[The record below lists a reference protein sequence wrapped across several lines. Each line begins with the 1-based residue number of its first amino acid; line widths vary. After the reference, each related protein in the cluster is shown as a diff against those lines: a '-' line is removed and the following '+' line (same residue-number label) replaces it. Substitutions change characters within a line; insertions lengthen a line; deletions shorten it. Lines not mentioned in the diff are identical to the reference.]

1 MPNYCSIT
9 IAGHLG
15 RAPEVKFL
23 TDGKAVANF
32 SIAVTEKRKGKD
44 DETTWFNISAFGQTA
59 ENVGKYLDKGR
70 AALVQGRIRS
80 RKYQDKDGNDKVAWE
95 VLADRVVFLPSG
107 EKREA
112 SAEQNGAGT
121 EEEIRF

>member
-1 MPNYCSIT
+1 MPNFCSIT

-15 RAPEVKFL
+15 RAPEVRFL
-23 TDGKAVANF
+23 NDGKPVANF
-32 SIAVTEKRKGKD
+32 SLAVTEKRSGE
-44 DETTWFNISAFGQTA
+44 DETTWFNVSCFGKTA
-59 ENVGKYLDKGR
+59 ENVGKFLDKGR

-80 RKYQDKDGNDKVAWE
+80 RKYTGKDGGEKTTWE

-112 SAEQNGAGT
+112 AAAPADDSDFN
-121 EEEIRF
+121 F